1 MILRRRKDVQA
12 NVGCCRCIID
22 FRGALI
28 VPVSAQAAD
37 ARLNRMIEL
46 WEQGKPAIGAFAR
59 FRDGDAAIYPAE
71 DMVAYPVST
80 RVNTP
85 KNDDSAL
92 IEPLP
97 QKN

>member
-1 MILRRRKDVQA
+1 MSRQTLVVVASSLIFA
-12 NVGCCRCIID
+12 
-22 FRGALI
+22 ALSLCL
-28 VPVSAQAAD
+28 VSARAAD
-37 ARLNRMIEL
+37 ARFNRMIEL

-59 FRDGDAAIYPAE
+59 FRDGDAAIYPE
-71 DMVAYPVST
+71 EEMIAYPVST